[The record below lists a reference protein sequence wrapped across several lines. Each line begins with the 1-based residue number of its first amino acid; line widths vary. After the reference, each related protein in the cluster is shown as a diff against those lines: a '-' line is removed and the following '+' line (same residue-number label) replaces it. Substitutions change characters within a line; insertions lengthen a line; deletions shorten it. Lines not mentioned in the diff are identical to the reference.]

1 MTPADQYRRIS
12 RIVIAVCTLNGE
24 GRTKALD
31 RLCVRCPELRGEVEL
46 LLKFHD
52 RAARAAGRGTRYLPS

>member
-1 MTPADQYRRIS
+1 MTPSERYRRIS
-12 RIVIAVCTLNGE
+12 RIMIAVCTLDGE

-31 RLCVRCPELRGEVEL
+31 RLCGRHPELRGEVEL

-52 RAARAAGRGTRYLPS
+52 RAARTAARGTRYLPS

>member
-1 MTPADQYRRIS
+1 MSPSERYRRVS
-12 RIVIAVCTLNGE
+12 RILIAVCTLEGE

-31 RLCVRCPELRGEVEL
+31 RLCRRCPELRGEVEL

-52 RAARAAGRGTRYLPS
+52 RATDRGPRYLPS